1 MYHLAPAD
9 ESVLTLGVALEF
21 ETPEVSQN
29 HLSCDTPY
37 DVLGHR
43 LTKTN
48 KTIRFFKSRGIA
60 ISVTST

>member
-37 DVLGHR
+37 GVLGHR
-43 LTKTN
+43 LKKKKKN
-48 KTIRFFKSRGIA
+48 Y
-60 ISVTST
+60 